1 MLVVVI
7 VILAIYLLCNCEN
20 KTYMIYDEKEKVIK
34 YVDEEDLTNVQKYY
48 LTHNPYKDM
57 YTSTNDTDTL
67 YMVVCEQ
74 SNLCYWCDWEDLTQ
88 EQKQFLNKREQYI
101 NTLNKN
107 KTWIYGKMKCGL
119 VDWIEEP
126 INS

>member
-1 MLVVVI
+1 
-7 VILAIYLLCNCEN
+7 
-20 KTYMIYDEKEKVIK
+20 MIYDEKEKVIK
-34 YVDEEDLTNVQKYY
+34 YVEEEDLTNVQKYY
-48 LTHNPYKDM
+48 LTHNPYKDT
-57 YTSTNDTDTL
+57 YSSTNDTDTL

-74 SNLCYWCDWEDLTQ
+74 SNLCYWCDWEGLTQ
-88 EQKQFLNKREQYI
+88 KQKQFLNKREQYI

-107 KTWIYGKMKCGL
+107 KTWIYGKMECGL